1 MICLVLSKLPGN
13 LREKWNRTVLNIRT
27 RHLREPDFAD
37 LIHIVDDE
45 GTLANDPLF
54 SKDAL
59 SGYVDRKEA
68 PSKQQQLKTYLPTE
82 NEKSGKSKVC
92 YLCQNDQNLD
102 KCQEYLKK
110 SVEERSKSL
119 FQKTLCYECYM
130 PISTGHNSW
139 CCKQRRVCDTYGKKH
154 PAGLHGYKGSK
165 KNKVADGDNSQKSD
179 STLACA
185 TTKMKSKVASMCV
198 VPVKA
203 KCSNSKKEFRTHA
216 MLDCCSQ
223 GTFISTDL
231 ARKLKAEGVQTTIK
245 IKTLNGEESQETEAV
260 SGLKVSKC
268 QGVREQ
274 SIKAARK

>member
-223 GTFISTDL
+223 LLLT
-231 ARKLKAEGVQTTIK
+231 QTWP
-245 IKTLNGEESQETEAV
+245 GS
-260 SGLKVSKC
+260 
-268 QGVREQ
+268 
-274 SIKAARK
+274 